1 MLNLISGLIFQVI
14 LIFFIL
20 LNKLHGNKDK
30 NLFITIIKN
39 TGESHRRW
47 ERRIVGAIENKIPG
61 EHNTQNLLSRS
72 HRDSQRLKCQLWS
85 LHGSVLSLLQ
95 ICYSC

>member
-1 MLNLISGLIFQVI
+1 MLNLILGLIFQVI
-14 LIFFIL
+14 FIFFIL

-30 NLFITIIKN
+30 NLFLTIIKN
-39 TGESHRRW
+39 PGESHRRQ

-61 EHNTQNLLSRS
+61 EHSTQNLVSRS
-72 HRDSQRLKCQLWS
+72 HRDSERLKWQLRS